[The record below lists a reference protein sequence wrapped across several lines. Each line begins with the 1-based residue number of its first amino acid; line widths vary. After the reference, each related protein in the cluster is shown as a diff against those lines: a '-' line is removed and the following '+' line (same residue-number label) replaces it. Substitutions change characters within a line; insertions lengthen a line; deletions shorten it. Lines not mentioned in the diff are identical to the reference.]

1 MAFFESMLTLLL
13 VAIVFLQ
20 FSRKFRMPYPT
31 VLAITGVIVA
41 KRRRL
46 AAMRRADEID
56 DDVFHML
63 EQELDWAELAAL
75 QPGRDGIV
83 ES

>member
-13 VAIVFLQ
+13 VAIIFLQ
-20 FSRKFRMPYPT
+20 FS
-31 VLAITGVIVA
+31 
-41 KRRRL
+41 
-46 AAMRRADEID
+46 
-56 DDVFHML
+56 ML

-75 QPGRDGIV
+75 QPGRDEIV

>member
-20 FSRKFRMPYPT
+20 FSRKFRIPYPT
-31 VLAITGVIVA
+31 MLAIAGVIV
-41 KRRRL
+41 
-46 AAMRRADEID
+46 
-56 DDVFHML
+56 
-63 EQELDWAELAAL
+63 
-75 QPGRDGIV
+75 